1 MGVARSPQQLYHH
14 ILDEMQKNPSVLPL
28 SVYKEFLR
36 FFIATFGRLKYK
48 AADGE
53 IRDVKCMHARP
64 ERAIAKL
71 NQQQN
76 MILPTTTISQTSIQ
90 EAENRR
96 RISSLFQHEI
106 RWNDT
111 AQRTERV
118 IKVVDR
124 PVTIIYTLNL
134 WSKYVADM
142 DQLAAQVRLMFN
154 PTMVLDTPSNST
166 SQIFLDSESDNFTMN
181 LADREDRIVKRSFN
195 LRLETY
201 IPNPKFLVTSTG
213 EIQSLETEVEIGDC

>member
-1 MGVARSPQQLYHH
+1 
-14 ILDEMQKNPSVLPL
+14 
-28 SVYKEFLR
+28 
-36 FFIATFGRLKYK
+36 
-48 AADGE
+48 
-53 IRDVKCMHARP
+53 
-64 ERAIAKL
+64 
-71 NQQQN
+71 
-76 MILPTTTISQTSIQ
+76 
-90 EAENRR
+90 
-96 RISSLFQHEI
+96 
-106 RWNDT
+106 
-111 AQRTERV
+111 
-118 IKVVDR
+118 
-124 PVTIIYTLNL
+124 
-134 WSKYVADM
+134 M